1 MVKKKKIKTN
11 AMWFSNSTTGY
22 IYTERTKR
30 KDRKTPIFIKV
41 SAVEKRK
48 WSTVLMA
55 ADFQFAKMSKF

>member
-1 MVKKKKIKTN
+1 MPCGSAIQLL
-11 AMWFSNSTTGY
+11 AIY

-30 KDRKTPIFIKV
+30 RDQKTPIFIKV

-55 ADFQFAKMSKF
+55 ADFQFVKMSKF